1 MRGVIFARFLAS
13 AKFSLCID
21 YQFYNTDLNCEVLYD
36 GYLFSCVTVG
46 NILLDGLHRRLIL
59 NNLTL
64 SVTDDGN
71 YDEGYTKQS
80 LPPSLVPPE
89 VSLSLY
95 PTPHSLPKHTTGA
108 LEVSLSPTPSYPHTT
123 GAPRGK
129 PDTPQPILPTHH
141 YSPRGKSEPHP
152 VIPTHHYSPRGKPE
166 PQPHAAG

>member
-89 VSLSLY
+89 VSAQVLTTPLHPHPQKQPHTPQEPPEVRLSLY
-95 PTPHSLPKHTTGA
+95 TPPPPPPP
-108 LEVSLSPTPSYPHTT
+108 LEPSEVILSPHPMPLVNLFYNKSTPLSIE
-123 GAPRGK
+123 
-129 PDTPQPILPTHH
+129 ILL
-141 YSPRGKSEPHP
+141 YD
-152 VIPTHHYSPRGKPE
+152 
-166 PQPHAAG
+166 QF